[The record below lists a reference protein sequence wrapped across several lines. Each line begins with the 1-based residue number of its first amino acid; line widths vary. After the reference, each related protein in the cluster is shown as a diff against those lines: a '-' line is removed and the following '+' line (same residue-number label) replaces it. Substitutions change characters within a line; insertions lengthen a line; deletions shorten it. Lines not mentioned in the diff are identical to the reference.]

1 MLRIRFTAPL
11 RGEANTSVP
20 DKRVLL
26 LQDWYAENDLLNP
39 SFFALLELFPQAEV
53 GFLKNLE
60 RTVPPLLRDRRVQFF
75 ASRFTRRAF
84 ENIEEL
90 IAAEAQI
97 PIADF
102 DLIILNTRGYLKHL
116 RREKSPTTRIVAYQ
130 HDLLPYLW
138 RADIEA
144 LNAAKTAELLRQQEI
159 DLEYSMGVDLTI
171 AANYALRATLAALTR
186 QKVPLAYPL
195 VDSEL
200 FFPDSDAAPEY
211 FLATDATDLSALVHL
226 FSCVTDKLVVLGEE
240 KPDKLLKEL
249 KPDNIFYTGKIT
261 NAEKA
266 YYLGG
271 ARALILG
278 ETREL
283 DHLGLAALKAGVPVI
298 AHPTQGMHEFLH
310 DTDLGHEL
318 RSGSAEEILYLV
330 RNYRDRTPDRETIT
344 SGVDWLNREYFL
356 RRMRKALD
364 HQT

>member
-1 MLRIRFTAPL
+1 MVFSKTLSAPYPHCCET
-11 RGEANTSVP
+11 G
-20 DKRVLL
+20 
-26 LQDWYAENDLLNP
+26 
-39 SFFALLELFPQAEV
+39 V
-53 GFLKNLE
+53 G
-60 RTVPPLLRDRRVQFF
+60 QFF

-195 VDSEL
+195 VDSGF
-200 FFPDSDAAPEY
+200 FFPILTPR
-211 FLATDATDLSALVHL
+211 L
-226 FSCVTDKLVVLGEE
+226 
-240 KPDKLLKEL
+240 
-249 KPDNIFYTGKIT
+249 NIFSRPMPPTCLHSCIFF
-261 NAEKA
+261 
-266 YYLGG
+266 
-271 ARALILG
+271 RASPISSS
-278 ETREL
+278 
-283 DHLGLAALKAGVPVI
+283 
-298 AHPTQGMHEFLH
+298 F
-310 DTDLGHEL
+310 
-318 RSGSAEEILYLV
+318 SAK
-330 RNYRDRTPDRETIT
+330 RNPI
-344 SGVDWLNREYFL
+344 SCSKN
-356 RRMRKALD
+356 
-364 HQT
+364 